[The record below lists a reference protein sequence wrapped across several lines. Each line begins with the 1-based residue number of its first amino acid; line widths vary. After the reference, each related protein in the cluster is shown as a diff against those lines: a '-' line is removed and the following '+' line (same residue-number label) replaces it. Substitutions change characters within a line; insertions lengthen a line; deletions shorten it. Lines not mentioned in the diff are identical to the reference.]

1 MTANEMVIIE
11 VSFGL
16 NRLGVKMTEPPKD
29 DLVQFELPENSRPPE
44 YSWPRDLRPADYI
57 AYLNSQ
63 LGSTNYP
70 LVVLTA
76 TCQQQTPCWIYSQLR
91 LLYEFTREGDSTFYS
106 GGQRVAMADECGYSQ
121 ILEVTPD
128 RHLDF
133 SFSAAEP
140 LFYAFKKQWPID
152 SVNYGIIQCRW
163 VSSPDAVVKLNAL
176 ICGGAQGGQ
185 P

>member
-1 MTANEMVIIE
+1 VTANELVIIE

-16 NRLGVKMTEPPKD
+16 NLLGVKMTEPPPGN
-29 DLVQFELPENSRPPE
+29 LVQFELPENQRPPE
-44 YSWPRDLRPADYI
+44 YSESRDLRPASYVAYI
-57 AYLNSQ
+57 NSQ

-76 TCQQQTPCWIYSQLR
+76 TCQQQTMCYVYSQLR

-106 GGQRVAMADECGYSQ
+106 GGQRIAMAEECGYGQ

-140 LFYAFKKQWPID
+140 LFYAFKQQLPID
-152 SVNYGIIQCRW
+152 NVGYGVIQCRW
-163 VSSPDAVVKLNAL
+163 VDSAAAVVKLNAL